1 MTGQEHADEQGA
13 GRAGQGPPGPELRW
27 SQRPGHDRTGVEAH
41 LAAFVGIDSLHHRA
55 PVDELV
61 LPDPAR
67 IRQYLEE
74 GWRIPDVRQL
84 RAQILDLLWR
94 GQSQKFTAERETWSR
109 LDPEALSEIEA
120 ELRLDASDGD
130 ASARETL
137 VRLQRVRDADPATM
151 AADFVVWDHV
161 RVIELAR
168 AGRTAGM
175 LDDAEAL
182 DTALL
187 AAGSLRER
195 CTSWED
201 FSEKLRVSRRH
212 WASLPEPISTRFD
225 AKTDAELDL
234 LRTDPAS
241 PWMTIPWFAPL
252 PDPEYLVLDAFV
264 ADNPPAQ
271 DQVVPTQPT
280 EGRPSR
286 WRERFVQAFGARL
299 EAAQK

>member
-1 MTGQEHADEQGA
+1 MTEQERAEAQGA
-13 GRAGQGPPGPELRW
+13 GRAGQDPPRPELHW

-67 IRQYLEE
+67 TRQCLEE
-74 GWRIPDVRQL
+74 GWRVRDVRQL

-94 GQSQKFTAERETWSR
+94 GQSQKFATERETWSR

-120 ELRLDASDGD
+120 ELRQDASDGD
-130 ASARETL
+130 PSARETL

-161 RVIELAR
+161 RVI
-168 AGRTAGM
+168 
-175 LDDAEAL
+175 
-182 DTALL
+182 
-187 AAGSLRER
+187 
-195 CTSWED
+195 
-201 FSEKLRVSRRH
+201 
-212 WASLPEPISTRFD
+212 
-225 AKTDAELDL
+225 ELDL

-271 DQVVPTQPT
+271 DRVVLARPT

>member
-1 MTGQEHADEQGA
+1 MTEQVRA
-13 GRAGQGPPGPELRW
+13 EAQRASRAGQGPPWPELHW

-67 IRQYLEE
+67 TRQYLEE
-74 GWRIPDVRQL
+74 GWRVPDVRQL

-94 GQSQKFTAERETWSR
+94 GQSQKFATERETWSR
-109 LDPEALSEIEA
+109 LDPEAASAIEA
-120 ELRLDASDGD
+120 ELRLAAADGD
-130 ASARETL
+130 PFAR
-137 VRLQRVRDADPATM
+137 
-151 AADFVVWDHV
+151 
-161 RVIELAR
+161 
-168 AGRTAGM
+168 
-175 LDDAEAL
+175 
-182 DTALL
+182 
-187 AAGSLRER
+187 
-195 CTSWED
+195 
-201 FSEKLRVSRRH
+201 EKLRVSRRH

-234 LRTDPAS
+234 LRTDSAS
-241 PWMTIPWFAPL
+241 PWMTIPWFAPF

-280 EGRPSR
+280 DGRPSR

-299 EAAQK
+299 EDAQK